1 MFKKIIILQ
10 LLVFSTFLFSKT
22 AEELL
27 NPKNNAYDFTL
38 TNNNSLN
45 EYTPIQYVDKV
56 EMSVEKI
63 LGLVPRIFNTFD
75 CKNDVYGNDYCP
87 ASLAPA
93 DVFWDSLDGYST
105 SEVGMAIDYTNIT
118 SDTVV
123 QPVSQ
128 TCLRSTGNLISENP
142 ANQWGIYVPAWQGS
156 YAGFEVYVTKIS
168 DTQYRIYYRFR
179 ADYKWSGWST
189 SYMNKGEVQS
199 FTWSYRRDVTGFIID
214 LQKAVFHG
222 LHPKTLG
229 IADSWDLQNMP
240 VCKNCGSNLSA
251 SELTQTTL
259 PNLGGTGW
267 LLNNSQGGSTIT
279 LELSSDKKKYY
290 YKIQAG
296 LGAPKISIGDFI
308 NPVTDSTFYNDGKYD
323 YSINFILTND
333 YVKVG
338 QYGNYG
344 SIYSF
349 NTLVCYASSSNCPN
363 GYTETTDAETTNG
376 ECKKTIEYTYYNYL
390 CNSNTNTQGYDY
402 VPTNTGGDCNPKE
415 TTDLIDTDNDG
426 IGDSCNSSIPPKDNC
441 KREGYK
447 CKNEFEYE
455 VFTNG
460 TSESGVGSVTDYT
473 NEESSLTES
482 SFTPV
487 LAKPLNIGSNTVS
500 INFNHRGS
508 GNTGHNNN
516 AYNCGSVVMMN
527 NSCIDIQG
535 NYGGRSG
542 WGWSSDVN
550 MFNIPTP
557 STIKGTPILKYD
569 KNVEGGTD
577 HGGCSNFSNSV
588 LEPLYNTLIANQWI
602 IKTSS
607 VVDGSPIASPE
618 IANGICKIN
627 VKAYQVTYS
636 NSMGYYIL
644 KGYSG
649 TGIPYTSLG
658 NVQTSNVNL
667 YTSDG
672 MFYIN
677 GKRIYTP
684 STAGLFGTIYINIFF
699 DYVGELPYQPC
710 PSTHLFFDGKCVAH
724 SIAKDCPSGYTETT
738 GTETAKGQCKSTVN
752 YTYYSYKCS
761 PDETVLNEGGNIQKV
776 DTDNTSIN
784 TDILSSDL
792 NSSIP
797 PNNNCKKVI
806 GVGKAAFV
814 DGEWK
819 CSPFMCN
826 GDMKCGFG
834 TCEGFS
840 VSNNNYMS
848 SVLNPLKSEVKLNT
862 SDCNTSYEYID
873 GNSTA
878 HYIKYCSNGIIEN
891 ATCLEKDANNKCIK
905 FDTTNPDAK
914 CKSGTTIIEPSKQYT
929 YYTYSCPNEKNSYG
943 FNWEIINNITTDPGC
958 IDDTFGKC
966 LNFEKLSNNC
976 KRKTL
981 GCTSGSCQFQSSSN
995 QWKCVTGT
1003 ISLESSSC
1011 NSPICDLVLN
1021 NEISYCENEVC
1032 PTANGIYERNNQCY
1046 MMLCPDGTFEID
1058 GKCGVE

>member
-1 MFKKIIILQ
+1 MFKHFFYF
-10 LLVFSTFLFSKT
+10 LLFLVSLNAQTGNSLKSPTTSVFDFTYNET
-22 AEELL
+22 TTVDI
-27 NPKNNAYDFTL
+27 NPKE
-38 TNNNSLN
+38 S
-45 EYTPIQYVDKV
+45 I
-56 EMSVEKI
+56 VEKVLI
-63 LGLVPRIFNTFD
+63 PISKEIALKRRIPNIYNCGVDT
-75 CKNDVYGNDYCP
+75 YGNDYCP

-128 TCLRSTGNLISENP
+128 TCLRSTGNLISESP

-168 DTQYRIYYRFR
+168 DTQYSIYYRFR

-189 SYMNKGEVQS
+189 SNMNKGEVQS

-229 IADSWDLQNMP
+229 IADSWDFQNMP

-363 GYTETTDAETTNG
+363 GYTETTGTETAKG
-376 ECKKTIEYTYYNYL
+376 QCKKTIEYTYYNYL
-390 CNSNTNTQGYDY
+390 CNSDTNTQGYDY
-402 VPTNTGGDCNPKE
+402 TPTSTGGDCNPKE

-426 IGDSCNSSIPPKDNC
+426 IGDTCNSSTPPSNNC

-455 VFTNG
+455 SFTNG
-460 TSESGVGSVTDYT
+460 TSESGVGSVTDYASKIT
-473 NEESSLTES
+473 TTITAESSISYSGQWVVTSIKYGNFYYEETQLKVGS
-482 SFTPV
+482 SVGYPSGNINCNSVVVSACTPNQQTTV
-487 LAKPLNIGSNTVS
+487 ISSGNIGSVKGAGGNCRAGDGMGVFLS
-500 INFNHRGS
+500 MQCVNVGS
-508 GNTGHNNN
+508 GIT
-516 AYNCGSVVMMN
+516 
-527 NSCIDIQG
+527 
-535 NYGGRSG
+535 
-542 WGWSSDVN
+542 
-550 MFNIPTP
+550 
-557 STIKGTPILKYD
+557 
-569 KNVEGGTD
+569 
-577 HGGCSNFSNSV
+577 
-588 LEPLYNTLIANQWI
+588 
-602 IKTSS
+602 
-607 VVDGSPIASPE
+607 
-618 IANGICKIN
+618 
-627 VKAYQVTYS
+627 
-636 NSMGYYIL
+636 
-644 KGYSG
+644 
-649 TGIPYTSLG
+649 
-658 NVQTSNVNL
+658 
-667 YTSDG
+667 
-672 MFYIN
+672 
-677 GKRIYTP
+677 
-684 STAGLFGTIYINIFF
+684 
-699 DYVGELPYQPC
+699 
-710 PSTHLFFDGKCVAH
+710 
-724 SIAKDCPSGYTETT
+724 CPSGYVLKGSICEKTVENCPSGYIETT
-738 GTETAKGQCKSTVN
+738 GTETSKGQCKGTVN
-752 YTYYSYKCS
+752 YTYYNYKCS
-761 PDETVLNEGGNIQKV
+761 SDETVLNEGGNIQKV

-792 NSSIP
+792 NSSTP
-797 PNNNCKKVI
+797 PNGNCKKVI

-834 TCEGFS
+834 TCESGTKPS
-840 VSNNNYMS
+840 VDKYQDIAYSPIRADFDGS
-848 SVLNPLKSEVKLNT
+848 
-862 SDCNTSYEYID
+862 CNGVICDYVM
-873 GNSTA
+873 
-878 HYIKYCSNGIIEN
+878 
-891 ATCLEKDANNKCIK
+891 NNK
-905 FDTTNPDAK
+905 
-914 CKSGTTIIEPSKQYT
+914 
-929 YYTYSCPNEKNSYG
+929 
-943 FNWEIINNITTDPGC
+943 
-958 IDDTFGKC
+958 
-966 LNFEKLSNNC
+966 
-976 KRKTL
+976 
-981 GCTSGSCQFQSSSN
+981 
-995 QWKCVTGT
+995 
-1003 ISLESSSC
+1003 
-1011 NSPICDLVLN
+1011 
-1021 NEISYCENEVC
+1021 ISYCEAEKC
-1032 PTANGIYERNNQCY
+1032 PEGDGYKVIMGECY
-1046 MMLCPDGTFEID
+1046 KEECPEGTYLSD
-1058 GKCGVE
+1058 DKCLQVN